1 MKRKVIKQANS
12 AHTIT
17 LPIDWVRANALTA
30 GSEIDVQAVER
41 SLVITA
47 GGPTA
52 LTKAEIDVNGLSDR
66 AIKIHISALYSRGV
80 DEITVRSKRDIATL
94 LVQGLNQNLGY
105 ALVGH
110 ERDAYVIRD
119 IGGAN
124 YGDLEGIYKHTFQSI
139 ITFAHDAVADVF
151 GKRSQTRE
159 GLQERD
165 REINKLTYYL
175 QRAVAK
181 MAHPDSTQ
189 GKVMFASAY
198 ELEKIADEVERFW
211 RNTILLKKS
220 ATASKAPSALKSVA
234 HNAIATLEAAFALR
248 YQFKG
253 RDVDTLYQ
261 LRDKT
266 RASWL
271 CLKQDEP
278 TLKIGRHIVRLAE
291 EAADLNH
298 LTLMRKL

>member
-17 LPIDWVRANALTA
+17 LPIDWVRANALDA
-30 GSEIDVQAVER
+30 GSELDVQVVDR
-41 SLVITA
+41 SLIVST
-47 GGPTA
+47 GGKMA
-52 LTKAEIDVNGLSDR
+52 LIKAAIDVNGLSDR
-66 AIKIHISALYSRGV
+66 AIKVHISALYSKGV
-80 DEITVRSKRDIATL
+80 DEIAVRCKRDIAAL
-94 LVQGLNQNLGY
+94 LVQGLNQNMGY
-105 ALVGH
+105 ALIGH
-110 ERDAYVIRD
+110 ERDSYTIRD

-124 YGDLEGIYKHTFQSI
+124 YGDLDGIYKHTFQSI
-139 ITFAHDAVADVF
+139 IKFADDAAVDIF
-151 GKRSQTRE
+151 GKRTQTRE

-189 GKVMFASAY
+189 GKIMFASAY
-198 ELEKIADEVERFW
+198 ELEKIADEVERLW
-211 RNTILLKKS
+211 RNTILLKNQ
-220 ATASKAPSALKSVA
+220 APAPLKPVMQNAL
-234 HNAIATLEAAFALR
+234 ATLRAAFTLR
-248 YQFKG
+248 YQYNSS
-253 RDVDTLYQ
+253 DVDNLYA

-266 RASWL
+266 RASWFK
-271 CLKQDEP
+271 LKQDEP

-291 EAADLNH
+291 ESADLNH